1 MNGTD
6 YSVSISYY
14 FKFRVNSL
22 ESSNSYK
29 PVQFHSTLSLY
40 SRALF
45 FCFLFVISISQVG
58 WSATSL
64 TVEVE
69 GIKGRTYRNVLAR
82 LRINLYSKDSDLTE
96 KEIRRLHYLAEEDIT
111 SSLLPYGYYSSSV
124 SSSLEQQDGIWHA
137 RYTVTPGEPVRVKSF
152 SLSIVGEAGDTG
164 ALADGRSFF
173 TMQEGDILE
182 QPPYEDG
189 KKTLLRRARSLGFL
203 NAAFTTHEI
212 RIYREK
218 NEAEI
223 ELVLKSGPRY
233 LFGQTTSEQEI
244 ISEALLLRYLSY
256 QEGDYFSVQKLFD
269 LQRDLYRTDF
279 FKTVVVESG
288 TDNPEGLNVPV
299 SIRVEPLENYNRYSV
314 GVGYATDTGAHALF
328 EWENKLF
335 NQYGHRANLSA
346 LYGERER
353 HFLLSY
359 SIPTG
364 DPRYNSVVFSGLVD
378 QETWDDTTT
387 KLYSFSTAYE
397 YSTPKFR
404 YSYSLEIRDEDYRV
418 GNTKG
423 TSLLLMP
430 HIHGSWALADDIV
443 KTTNGM
449 RASVFLTGSS
459 EDVVSD
465 ATFIKT
471 RADGKVILSPFDKW
485 RLIGRGSVGGI
496 LVDSIEDIP
505 PSLRFYAGGANSV
518 RGYRYKTL
526 GPEDESGTVIGG
538 TFLLSGSIEA
548 ERAITDLW
556 RASVYYDIGNAMD
569 DLKVDLAHGIGA
581 GVGLALPFGQI
592 KVELAYPLSDE
603 GTSQYF
609 YLTVG
614 ADL

>member
-1 MNGTD
+1 MI
-6 YSVSISYY
+6 ISG
-14 FKFRVNSL
+14 KFLASL
-22 ESSNSYK
+22 NSYK

-58 WSATSL
+58 WGATGL

-82 LRINLYSKDSDLTE
+82 LRINLYSKDSDLTDS
-96 KEIRRLHYLAEEDIT
+96 EIRRLHTLAEEDIT
-111 SSLLPYGYYSSSV
+111 SSLLPYGYYSSAV
-124 SSSLEQQDGIWHA
+124 RSSLDEQDGVWIA
-137 RYTVTPGEPVRVKSF
+137 RYTVSPGEPVRLKSF
-152 SLSIVGEAGDTG
+152 SLSIPGEAGEAG
-164 ALADGRSFF
+164 ELADGRSFF
-173 TMQEGDILE
+173 SINEGDILE
-182 QPPYEDG
+182 QPLYEEG

-203 NAAFTTHEI
+203 DAAFTTHEI

-223 ELVLKSGPRY
+223 ELLLESGPRY

-244 ISEALLLRYLSY
+244 ITEALLLRYLSY
-256 QEGDYFSVQKLFD
+256 QEGEYFSRQKLYD

-279 FKTVVVESG
+279 FKSVVVESG
-288 TDNPEGLNVPV
+288 TDNPDGLNVPV
-299 SIRVEPLENYNRYSV
+299 FIRVEPLENYNRYSV
-314 GVGYATDTGAHALF
+314 GVGYATDTGAYALF

-346 LYGERER
+346 LYGELER
-353 HFLLSY
+353 HLLLSY
-359 SIPTG
+359 GIPTG
-364 DPRYNSVVFSGLVD
+364 DPRYNSVILSGLVD
-378 QETWDDTTT
+378 QQTWDDTTT

-397 YSTPKFR
+397 YSTPKFH
-404 YSYSLEIRDEDYRV
+404 YSYSLEVRDEDYRV
-418 GNTKG
+418 GDTRG
-423 TSLLLMP
+423 TSFLLMP
-430 HIHGSWALADDIV
+430 YIHGSWAVADDIV
-443 KTTNGM
+443 NTTNGL

-459 EDVVSD
+459 DDIVSD

-471 RADGKVILSPFDKW
+471 RADGKVILSPFDNW
-485 RLIGRGSVGGI
+485 RLIGKGSIGGI

-556 RASVYYDIGNAMD
+556 RASVFYDIGNAMD

-581 GVGLALPFGQI
+581 GVGVALPFGQI
-592 KVELAYPLSDE
+592 RLELAYPLSDE